1 MKKNNKGFT
10 LIEILAVVIILGILL
25 LITIP
30 AVSRYILNSNKSSY
44 AADIH
49 AWAETAK
56 GEYDMK
62 EYGPY
67 LKENQLMIVP
77 LQYVKLEKGS
87 NENSPFGDYVF
98 DLCYAVIVAERNG
111 YQIYVNVIDS
121 AGYGVSMRSYNDLKK
136 EAIQEG
142 TVNMVTAYT
151 SYYSAANE
159 LDFKGTKYHKC
170 GERQI
175 KKEQYD
181 DASVLI
187 MCK

>member
-25 LITIP
+25 IITIP

-44 AADIH
+44 AADVH
-49 AWAETAK
+49 AWIETAK

-62 EYGPY
+62 EYGPF

-77 LQYVKLEKGS
+77 LQYVKLEKGDTVK
-87 NENSPFGDYVF
+87 SPFGDYVP
-98 DLCYAVIVAERNG
+98 DLCYAIIVAEKNG
-111 YQIYVNVIDS
+111 YQIYANVVDD
-121 AGYGVSMRSYNDLKK
+121 AGMGISMKTYNELK
-136 EAIQEG
+136 QEVVQDG
-142 TVNMVTAYT
+142 ITNMVTPYP
-151 SYYSAANE
+151 SYYSTSNQ

-175 KKEQYD
+175 KKDQYE
-181 DASVLI
+181 DATVLI